1 MLYAHISCL
10 QNTCPSLIRKQGKD
24 GRFCYLASNAKMD
37 AFTTLQAV
45 HSRSTLR
52 FLRNTLPGNFRKK
65 LVGNESQTQ
74 KNALRAATRFYK
86 TLI

>member
-10 QNTCPSLIRKQGKD
+10 QNTCPSLIRKQGRD

-52 FLRNTLPGNFRKK
+52 FLRNTLTGVFAKM

>member
-1 MLYAHISCL
+1 
-10 QNTCPSLIRKQGKD
+10 
-24 GRFCYLASNAKMD
+24 MD
-37 AFTTLQAV
+37 DFTNLQAV
-45 HSRSTLR
+45 LSRSTLR
-52 FLRNTLPGNFRKK
+52 FLRNALTGVFAKM